1 MLIRRATTVLI
12 FVCATRVWGQG
23 TGAEITGAVTDST
36 GGFIPN
42 ATITIIN
49 SQTNAQRTLTTN
61 SSGFYDAPALP
72 PGKTPRPQRT
82 TATGTA
88 RRIVSPPF
96 LIQVSSMVK

>member
-61 SSGFYDAPALP
+61 SSGFYDDPALL
-72 PGKTPRPQRT
+72 PGAYSFKVAISGFRAENCRATPISR
-82 TATGTA
+82 
-88 RRIVSPPF
+88 
-96 LIQVSSMVK
+96 